1 MIYCLK
7 GTVTGLSSNSIVL
20 NVGPGVGFELF
31 IPKTGSICQ
40 GQEIFFYT
48 YMHWNQENGPTL
60 YGFLTETD
68 KKVFELVI
76 SCSGIG
82 PKIGLSVLAQ
92 MGSAQFIKAISEQDI
107 QALSSVSGIGTKKAE
122 QMVLQLKHK
131 ISSFIQDGVMEDS
144 LKYKNIKEITEV
156 LNSLNYSKPE
166 IVRALDHIK
175 SNYVDKDYSFDQML
189 RQALSYLSKRT

>member
-7 GTVTGLSSNSIVL
+7 GTVTGLSSSSIVL
-20 NVGPGVGFELF
+20 NVGQGVGFELF
-31 IPKTGSICQ
+31 VPKTGSVCQ

-60 YGFLTETD
+60 YGFLTEID

-82 PKIGLSVLAQ
+82 PKIGLAVLAQ
-92 MGSAQFIKAISEQDI
+92 MESAQFIKAISEQDI
-107 QALSSVSGIGTKKAE
+107 QALSSVNGIGTKKAE

-131 ISSFIQDGVMEDS
+131 ISSFMQAGVMEDS